1 MTVLQDIKKT
11 RRNRKIRA
19 LVRELPYVVGT
30 LACWVLIAGLL
41 AYRG

>member
-1 MTVLQDIKKT
+1 MTVLQDIKKA
-11 RRNRKIRA
+11 RRNRQIRA
-19 LVRELPYVVGT
+19 WVRELPYVIGT